1 VTAEVHAVE
10 PKGTIAATIEE
21 TARNLGAGL
30 IVMGV
35 FGHSRLRELLLGGV
49 SRALLDRSLIPLL
62 LAH

>member
-35 FGHSRLRELLLGGV
+35 FGHSRLRELLLGGF
-49 SRALLDRSLIPLL
+49 RAPCSTGR
-62 LAH
+62 